1 MRAVPESY
9 RAVDLTVNL
18 SLVSIK
24 CESVALI
31 ASALIIND
39 AEQDSRQRKYPD
51 LRSTRR
57 WNSKLPEMNNYCTNL
72 SPYKRSEDSRL
83 ER

>member
-1 MRAVPESY
+1 MRAVAESY
-9 RAVDLTVNL
+9 RAVDLVINL
-18 SLVSIK
+18 ALVSIK
-24 CESVALI
+24 RESVGLI
-31 ASALIIND
+31 ALALIIND
-39 AEQDSRQRKYPD
+39 TEQDSRQRKYPD

-72 SPYKRSEDSRL
+72 SPYKRSEDSCL